1 MNKPDYVEEL
11 RLLAQDHERDT
22 APQEEGED
30 EDEFDVEEEDEDD
43 DVEPTEEEEDFA
55 DLLKDVAAEVAEE
68 ESTAAAPP
76 KPDPGD
82 ILAQLVARAKA
93 VAPSTKG
100 KKQQR
105 VWGQRPPSESYT
117 YSPTDY
123 TSTAYVLI
131 LVEVQCRNCGALH
144 QSSNGIFLEQRHKT
158 RDESTLKRV
167 EPGSLT
173 STLPRRREVR
183 SMRVEVC
190 LVCAPTFGF

>member
-1 MNKPDYVEEL
+1 MDKPDYVEEL

-22 APQEEGED
+22 ASSDDEGD
-30 EDEFDVEEEDEDD
+30 FDDEEEEND
-43 DVEPTEEEEDFA
+43 EPTEEEEEEEDFT
-55 DLLKDVAAEVAEE
+55 DFLKDAAAEIDAEIE
-68 ESTAAAPP
+68 ARRQKEAH
-76 KPDPGD
+76 DPGD

-100 KKQQR
+100 KKQQK

-131 LVEVQCRNCGALH
+131 MVETQCRNCGALH
-144 QSSNGIFLEQRHKT
+144 QSSNGIFLEQKHRT

-173 STLPRRREVR
+173 TTLPRRREVR
-183 SMRVEVC
+183 SMQVEVC
-190 LVCAPTFGF
+190 LACAPSFGF

>member
-1 MNKPDYVEEL
+1 MDKPDYVEEL
-11 RLLAQDHERDT
+11 RLLAQDHEHDT
-22 APQEEGED
+22 APQEEDDDED
-30 EDEFDVEEEDEDD
+30 EDEDD
-43 DVEPTEEEEDFA
+43 EPTEEEEEEEDFT
-55 DLLKDVAAEVAEE
+55 DFLKDIAAEVAEE
-68 ESTAAAPP
+68 ESAAAAPP

-82 ILAQLVARAKA
+82 ILSQLVARAKA
-93 VAPSTKG
+93 AAPSTKG

-131 LVEVQCRNCGALH
+131 MVETQCRNCGALH

-173 STLPRRREVR
+173 STLPRRRETR
-183 SMRVEVC
+183 SMQVEVC
-190 LVCAPTFGF
+190 LACAPSFGF